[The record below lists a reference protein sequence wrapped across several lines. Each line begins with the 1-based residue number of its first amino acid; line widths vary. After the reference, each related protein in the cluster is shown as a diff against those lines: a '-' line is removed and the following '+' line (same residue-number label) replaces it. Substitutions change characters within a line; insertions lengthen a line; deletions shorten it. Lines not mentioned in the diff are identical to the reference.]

1 VVYAFPF
8 LVPTAAEA
16 SGIRAV
22 SRGLI
27 LFAAIALLWFVNLEY
42 LALLRPDEGRY
53 AEIAREMLASG
64 DWLTPRL
71 NDVLYFEKPPL
82 QYWATALI
90 FAVFGLDEW
99 TARLW
104 TALTGFAGLALVCAL
119 GTRLYGALAGR
130 YATVVL
136 ASATLYGAL
145 GHINTLDMSFTL
157 FVNAALACF
166 FVAETGAGHRGRWI
180 AGAWLAIA
188 AAVLS
193 KGLVGL
199 VLPVGVLAAYTVVKR
214 EWGLPRRLVSVPALL
229 LFAAVAVPWFVAM
242 SVRHPEFARFF
253 FLHEHFDRFVST
265 GHHRTGPPW
274 YYVPVLAAGIV
285 PWLAFLPGA
294 LRDAWYRARSRKKGF
309 DADLAL
315 LCACLVPFVFFSIAQ
330 SKLVTYILPVFPA
343 LAILIARRLDALSA
357 ERLTAHLLV
366 TLVGAALLLLLALL
380 VPARLPV
387 DVPPE
392 MQELYLPW
400 VVLAAL
406 SLVLLTALSLNLA
419 MQRQAVAAVV
429 ALGIAGVAFYQL
441 GLAGY
446 QTLSSAVSAEELG
459 ERLEP
464 QVPRDAAVYA
474 IDYLDAGL
482 PFYLRR
488 PVTLVKHAGELDFGL
503 GIEPQKWVPDEAQ
516 FVARW
521 LEHDVAY
528 AAMRRKTYERLRA
541 EGLPMTVVDQ
551 DHYAVFVKRPERSDH
566 AGELARGSQ
575 SKSTSS
581 PIRSTR

>member
-1 VVYAFPF
+1 MVRRPRISR
-8 LVPTAAEA
+8 AAA
-16 SGIRAV
+16 PRRGPLRRDRA
-22 SRGLI
+22 RD
-27 LFAAIALLWFVNLEY
+27 AA
-42 LALLRPDEGRY
+42 G
-53 AEIAREMLASG
+53 G

-119 GTRLYGALAGR
+119 GTLLYGALTGR

-145 GHINTLDMSFTL
+145 GHINTLDMGFTL

-188 AAVLS
+188 AAVLA

-242 SVRHPEFARFF
+242 AVRHPEFARFF
-253 FLHEHFDRFVST
+253 FLHEHFDRFVSRP
-265 GHHRTGPPW
+265 GITGPVRRGTTCPCW
-274 YYVPVLAAGIV
+274 SLASCRGSPSCRGRCAT
-285 PWLAFLPGA
+285 PGTA
-294 LRDAWYRARSRKKGF
+294 HAPGTRASTRTSRSF
-309 DADLAL
+309 AHAS
-315 LCACLVPFVFFSIAQ
+315 VPFVFFSIAQ
-330 SKLVTYILPVFPA
+330 SKLVTYILPIFPP
-343 LAILIARRLDALSA
+343 LAILIARYLTSLSA
-357 ERLTAHLLV
+357 ARLTAHLLP
-366 TLVGAALLLLLALL
+366 TLGGAALILLAAPLI
-380 VPARLPV
+380 PAGLPA

-392 MQELYLPW
+392 MRAAYLPW
-400 VVLAAL
+400 VVVTAL
-406 SLVLLTALSLNLA
+406 SLVALATLSLNLA
-419 MQRQAVAAVV
+419 LQRRAAAAIV
-429 ALGIAGVAFYQL
+429 ALALGGVAFYQV

-446 QTLSSAVSAEELG
+446 QTLSTAISAEELG

-464 QVPRDAAVYA
+464 RVPRDAPVYA
-474 IDYLDAGL
+474 VDYLDAGL
-482 PFYLRR
+482 AFYLRR
-488 PVTLVKHAGELDFGL
+488 PVTLVHHAGELDFGL
-503 GIEPQKWVPDEAQ
+503 GLEPAKWLAEEGA
-516 FVARW
+516 FVERW
-521 LEHDVAY
+521 MREDVAY
-528 AAMRRKTYERLRA
+528 AAMRRKTYERLRDS
-541 EGLPMTVVDQ
+541 GLPMTVIDE
-551 DHYAVFVKRPERSDH
+551 DHYAVFVERPKRPDGAASAATSRS
-566 AGELARGSQ
+566 APPRVRQ
-575 SKSTSS
+575 SLG
-581 PIRSTR
+581 RND